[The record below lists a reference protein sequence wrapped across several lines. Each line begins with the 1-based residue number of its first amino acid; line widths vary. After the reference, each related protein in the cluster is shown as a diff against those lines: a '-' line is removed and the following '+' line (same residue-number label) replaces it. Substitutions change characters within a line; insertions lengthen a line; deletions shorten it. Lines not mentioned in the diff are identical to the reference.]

1 MMQAAQ
7 RRRDDEKGKELD
19 ASPVKTVLGSLNQ
32 AKQDRDPVH
41 KLHRNKISPKK
52 PHSVEDVPFRIEDV
66 PMRRQDKR
74 ILNAR
79 NRRLNDR
86 KLIICIVLS
95 GIIFLLLGLAALA
108 VFMSFTDEPYL
119 KPLIVIGPILIGC
132 GIITCLCSIEVCARL
147 YVSKKRTADPEL
159 DNLVN
164 PHEVKHWM
172 APELIPYGW
181 GFFSEGKGIDD
192 LADRGRVGAG
202 APEHNHPIPHIL
214 EHQDSQVVIQLEDT
228 LEEADQYI
236 DEEGETLNN
245 TLVDFPHRYVR
256 DNGSAGGQEK

>member
-1 MMQAAQ
+1 MQAAQ

-52 PHSVEDVPFRIEDV
+52 PHSIEDVPF
-66 PMRRQDKR
+66 RRQDKR

-108 VFMSFTDEPYL
+108 VFMSFTNEPYL

-132 GIITCLCSIEVCARL
+132 GILTCLCSIEVCARL
-147 YVSKKRTADPEL
+147 VVSKKRTADPEL

-172 APELIPYGW
+172 DPEFIPYGW
-181 GFFSEGKGIDD
+181 GFFVEGKGIVD

-202 APEHNHPIPHIL
+202 APEHNHPHIM

-236 DEEGETLNN
+236 EEDGETLNN